1 MPEQPPLELYC
12 ICRQPESLE
21 MIACDNCED
30 WFHAACFGI
39 NLMEIADIANF
50 PFTCHAC
57 KHKATIADDS
67 GYDLIATEQLKLE
80 RGVQKP

>member
-1 MPEQPPLELYC
+1 
-12 ICRQPESLE
+12 